1 MAVTNQKSTQLNIID
16 GGGAAGV
23 RVESSE
29 VNERT
34 MVVRW
39 SFTQQGVG
47 DPGSTVDIWRV
58 KSGSRLLSTVSD
70 VQNSAYGAGVTY
82 DLGWPAYTEPDG
94 TPVAAD
100 PDGIAA
106 AIDGNTTTRKVIA
119 DVTGA
124 PRDVL
129 FQGDALIQ
137 ATINGGAGI
146 PDAATMTGLFFIML
160 P

>member
-16 GGGAAGV
+16 GGGAAGI

-34 MVVRW
+34 LMVRW

-58 KSGSRLLSTVSD
+58 PAGSRLISVLSD

-82 DLGWPAYTEPDG
+82 DIGWPAYTDADG
-94 TPVAAD
+94 TAVPAD
-100 PDGIAA
+100 PNGIAG
-106 AIDGNTTTRKVIA
+106 AIDGNTTTRKVLG

-129 FQGDALIQ
+129 FGGEALIQ

-146 PDAATMTGLFFIML
+146 PDAGTMTGTFMIMR